1 MTNKHLEPLFT
12 RRERPVPSVLSV
24 YLDVDQSREI
34 NLNRGFEKH
43 LKDITASI
51 RETITD
57 PLERERFDTAAA
69 RISDFV
75 SVYEVHA
82 RGLAIFFDVTDGFFW
97 HDELNVATDTQVR
110 WDCEFFLQ
118 PLAGVLD
125 EFEKYAIVLLDHA
138 NMRLFR
144 MCLGS
149 IEEVAHR
156 HFNRKAVQHIKSVGM
171 DHLGSA
177 SNAQHRADEKIRGN
191 LRRMIKDIDA
201 LVQSEHVEHLVLA
214 GSSEMTSELRGLL
227 PKRLALRVVGALELS
242 FEASPGDVLAA
253 ASRLAQEYERSG
265 EAITVREVM
274 TAAAKNGKAVAGLSR
289 TLNAVNH
296 GRVWQL
302 IYSAGFRPPGFECT
316 KCTALVTLERSE
328 CVYCGGRLRP
338 VRDVVERAVEHALRS
353 GARIEVV
360 KGEASAALKGG
371 IAAFLKARTASVQM

>member
-1 MTNKHLEPLFT
+1 MTYKYLEPLFT
-12 RRERPVPSVLSV
+12 RRERPVPSVLSI
-24 YLDVDQSREI
+24 YLDTDESKEI

-43 LKDITASI
+43 LKDITGSI
-51 RETITD
+51 RRTITD
-57 PLERERFDTAAA
+57 PAEAERFATAASH
-69 RISDFV
+69 ISDFL
-75 SVYEVHA
+75 SVYKVHA
-82 RGLAIFFDVTDGFFW
+82 RGLAMFYDAADGFFW

-110 WDCEFFLQ
+110 WDRELFLQ
-118 PLAGVLD
+118 PLAGALD
-125 EFEKYAIVLLDHA
+125 EFERYGVVLLDHA

-144 MCLGS
+144 MFLGS

-156 HFNRKAVQHIKSVGM
+156 HFSRKAVQHIKSVGL

-177 SNAQHRADEKIRGN
+177 NTAQRRADENVRIN
-191 LRRMIKDIDA
+191 LRHMIKDIDA

-214 GSSEMTSELRGLL
+214 GTPEMTSELRDLL
-227 PKRLALRVVGALELS
+227 PKRLELRVVGAIVLP
-242 FEASPGDVLAA
+242 FEASPGEVLAG
-253 ASRLAQEYERSG
+253 ASRLAEEYERSG

-274 TAAAKNGKAVAGLSR
+274 TAAAKNGKAVAGLAR

-302 IYSAGFRPPGFECT
+302 IYSAGFRPTGFECT
-316 KCTALVTLERSE
+316 KCAALVTLERSE
-328 CVYCGGRLRP
+328 CAYCGGRLRA
-338 VRDVVERAVEHALRS
+338 VHDVVERAVEHALRS